1 MKQVK
6 QRTFLI
12 LFLILLLAGG
22 TIWFCVKYV
31 MHGSQWASFSA
42 NDHAYTDGLL
52 SSGQVLDR
60 SGVTLYDAT
69 TQSYNEDGAVRRAT
83 LHAVGDE
90 WGNIS
95 TSALSLFRDR
105 LVGFNPITGTSGD
118 GHKLYLTLDARLNE
132 AAYDA
137 LDGRKGVAAVYNY
150 ETGDIL
156 CMVSTPTYDPVDPP
170 EIEDG
175 DEEYSGV
182 YLNRLLSGLYTPGST
197 FKIVTTAAALE
208 NLYDIQQ
215 RTFTC
220 TGRVEIGGDVITCPY
235 AHGTMDFEDALAC
248 SCNCVFA
255 QLAVE
260 LGGETI
266 QRYAR
271 DAGLLDEH
279 SVSGIT
285 TESGFYEIGNT
296 NELGWSGIGQYHD
309 LVNPCAM
316 MTLMGT
322 IAADGAA
329 AQPHLIY
336 KETSMSGLS
345 LIDEEK
351 PSFTEPVWSADT
363 YATLRSMM
371 RSNVLLNY
379 GQDRFGDLAVCAK
392 SGTAEVG
399 EGKTPHAWFTGFIDD
414 ITCPLAFVVIV
425 ENGGGGS
432 DVAGSIAASLLQ
444 QAANTD
450 IE

>member
-1 MKQVK
+1 M
-6 QRTFLI
+6 RL
-12 LFLILLLAGG
+12 
-22 TIWFCVKYV
+22 
-31 MHGSQWASFSA
+31 
-42 NDHAYTDGLL
+42 
-52 SSGQVLDR
+52 
-60 SGVTLYDAT
+60 
-69 TQSYNEDGAVRRAT
+69 AT

-105 LVGFNPITGTSGD
+105 LVGFNPITGTSGE
-118 GHKLYLTLDARLNE
+118 GHKLYLTLDSQLNE

-137 LDGRKGVAAVYNY
+137 LDGRKGVVAVYNY

-182 YLNRLLSGLYTPGST
+182 YLNRFLSGLYTPGSI
-197 FKIVTTAAALE
+197 FKVVTTAAALE

-235 AHGTMDFEDALAC
+235 AHGEMDFEDALAC

-260 LGGETI
+260 MGGETV
-266 QRYAR
+266 QRYAQ

-279 SVSGIT
+279 SINGIM
-285 TESGFYEIGNT
+285 TEAGLYEIGNS

-322 IAADGAA
+322 IAADGTA
-329 AQPHLIY
+329 AQPHLIC

-345 LIDEEK
+345 LVDDEK
-351 PSFTEPVWSADT
+351 TSFTEPVWSAGT

-399 EGKTPHAWFTGFIDD
+399 SDKSPHAWFTGFIDD
-414 ITCPLAFVVIV
+414 SSCPLAFVVLV

-432 DVAGSIAASLLQ
+432 DVAGSIAASILQ

>member
-12 LFLILLLAGG
+12 LFLVLLLAAG
-22 TIWFCVKYV
+22 TVWFCVKYV

-42 NDHAYTDGLL
+42 NDHAFTDGLL

-60 SGVTLYDAT
+60 NGVILYDAI
-69 TQSYNEDGAVRRAT
+69 TQSYNEDSTVRRAT

-105 LVGFNPITGTSGD
+105 LVGFNPITGTSGE
-118 GHKLYLTLDARLNE
+118 GHKLYLTLDSQLNE

-137 LDGRKGVAAVYNY
+137 LDGRKGVVAVYNY

-182 YLNRLLSGLYTPGST
+182 YLNRFLSGLYTPGSI
-197 FKIVTTAAALE
+197 FKVVTTAAALE

-235 AHGTMDFEDALAC
+235 AHGEMDFEDALAC

-260 LGGETI
+260 MGGETV
-266 QRYAR
+266 QRYAQ

-279 SVSGIT
+279 SINGIM
-285 TESGFYEIGNT
+285 TEAGLYEIGNS

-316 MTLMGT
+316 ITLMGT
-322 IAADGAA
+322 IAADGTA
-329 AQPHLIY
+329 AQPHLIC

-345 LIDEEK
+345 LVDDEK
-351 PSFTEPVWSADT
+351 TSFTEPVWSAGT

-399 EGKTPHAWFTGFIDD
+399 SDKSPHAWFTGFIDD
-414 ITCPLAFVVIV
+414 SSCPLAFVVLV

-432 DVAGSIAASLLQ
+432 DVAGSIAASILQ